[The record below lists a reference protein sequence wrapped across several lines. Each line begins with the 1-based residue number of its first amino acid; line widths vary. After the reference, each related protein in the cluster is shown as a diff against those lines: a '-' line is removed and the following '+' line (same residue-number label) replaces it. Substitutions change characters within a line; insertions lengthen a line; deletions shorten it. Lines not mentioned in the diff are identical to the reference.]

1 MSTVLVLEG
10 YTPDSIFN
18 DNGKPRNFVENHYQK
33 NRQYTNDFQVI
44 PIDDNNDNND
54 NNENNICM
62 EKTSTTEEAENIFGQ
77 IIHNH
82 SLKISCITGLLTGG
96 IIGAAGA
103 AGVWGLHKMYKTI
116 TRTEELKESDEE
128 QYEVTV

>member
-18 DNGKPRNFVENHYQK
+18 DNGKPLSFVENHYKK
-33 NRQYTNDFQVI
+33 NHQYTNDFQVI
-44 PIDDNNDNND
+44 PIDDNNMCNM
-54 NNENNICM
+54 EETITT
-62 EKTSTTEEAENIFGQ
+62 EKTESTFGQ

-82 SLKISCITGLLTGG
+82 SLKISCVTGLLTG
-96 IIGAAGA
+96 IVGAAGA

-116 TRTEELKESDEE
+116 TQTKDSKESDEE